1 MTALST
7 IAYARRTLGTLSNN
21 GTSGTS
27 STREK
32 ELEVIVRHLCVLV
45 RTLDNELAALEFNSL
60 LSEKDLSILK
70 EFS

>member
-27 STREK
+27 GTREK